1 MREVEDDGIARRDKE
16 GNVIV
21 PKEILEREGYVVV
34 SKDGEIMSI
43 DSDSVEFLRIAKMFE
58 KEAKEKGIT
67 EEEVNRIIDEVR
79 ERRMRNE
86 SGTRQ

>member
-1 MREVEDDGIARRDKE
+1 VKDDGIARRDEK
-16 GNVIV
+16 GNIIV

-86 SGTRQ
+86 SSTRQ

>member
-1 MREVEDDGIARRDKE
+1 MREVEDDGIARRDEK
-16 GNVIV
+16 GNIIV

-79 ERRMRNE
+79 ER
-86 SGTRQ
+86 